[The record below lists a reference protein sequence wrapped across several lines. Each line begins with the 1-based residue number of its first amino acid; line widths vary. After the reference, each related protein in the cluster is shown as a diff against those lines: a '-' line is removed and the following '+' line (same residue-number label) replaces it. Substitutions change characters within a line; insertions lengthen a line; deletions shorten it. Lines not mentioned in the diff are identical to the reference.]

1 MLKKNVQKKTTCCS
15 LHSRRTS
22 WSSTPRT
29 SWSSKAICE
38 RLQQVAWHTCDIW
51 EFPSK
56 QVLIR
61 VPLNLWILQTQNFQ
75 HQSQF
80 ASAFWEVPCDLQ
92 AIEAVPGW
100 LLWGP
105 FWVPLMILFHQF
117 VEGAIGHRPARSGHS
132 CHCQLQGP
140 QGSAGW
146 VVPKEEKRSF
156 KTNQ

>member
-1 MLKKNVQKKTTCCS
+1 MCKKTRFCS

-22 WSSTPRT
+22 WSSTPRM

-38 RLQQVAWHTCDIW
+38 RLWHGIHVTY
-51 EFPSK
+51 EYRK
-56 QVLIR
+56 QTGFFG
-61 VPLNLWILQTQNFQ
+61 VPLNRWILQTQNFQ
-75 HQSQF
+75 HQSLICIRLLRSTLWSSGHWSSSRM
-80 ASAFWEVPCDLQ
+80 ASLRSFL
-92 AIEAVPGW
+92 
-100 LLWGP
+100 
-105 FWVPLMILFHQF
+105 VPLMILFHQF
-117 VEGAIGHRPARSGHS
+117 VQGAIGHRPARSGHS